1 MKKNKASIYD
11 LRREKR
17 MTQKELAHEAGVTE
31 RMIILYESDINKL
44 RNASYTNVKNIAKA
58 LGVTIDDIFL
68 SCDSEKP
75 K

>member
-17 MTQKELAHEAGVTE
+17 MTQKELAYKAGVTE

-68 SCDSEKP
+68 SCNSEKP

>member
-1 MKKNKASIYD
+1 
-11 LRREKR
+11 
-17 MTQKELAHEAGVTE
+17 MTQKELAYKAGVTE